1 MKYLVGLGSNLGESV
16 ATLVAARKD
25 VSELPST
32 FVLCSSSLY
41 RTAPVG
47 GPEQA
52 DFINAVILVDSPAEP
67 MDFLQRLQA
76 IEHKHAR
83 VRTERWGPR
92 TLDLDIIDV
101 AGFKSQSDE
110 LHIPHPRAC
119 ERAFVL
125 VPAREVAPTW
135 MLGDVELANLSIP
148 ADQPIESFNRAEW

>member
-1 MKYLVGLGSNLGESV
+1 MKCLVGLGSNLGDSV

-32 FVLCSSSLY
+32 FVLGSSSLY

-52 DFINAVILVDSPAEP
+52 DFINAVLLVDSPAEP
-67 MDFLQRLQA
+67 TDFLQQLQA
-76 IEHKHAR
+76 IENKHAR

-101 AGFKSQSDE
+101 AGFRSNSDA
-110 LHIPHPRAC
+110 LHIPHPRAR

-148 ADQPIESFNRAEW
+148 ADQPIESFYRAEW

>member
-1 MKYLVGLGSNLGESV
+1 M
-16 ATLVAARKD
+16 
-25 VSELPST
+25 
-32 FVLCSSSLY
+32 
-41 RTAPVG
+41 G

-67 MDFLQRLQA
+67 MDFLHQLQA
-76 IEHKHAR
+76 IENKHAR
-83 VRTERWGPR
+83 VRTEHWGPR

-101 AGFKSQSDE
+101 AGFRSNSDS
-110 LHIPHPRAC
+110 LHIPHPRAR

-125 VPAREVAPTW
+125 VPAREIEPTW